1 MYFQKRALGI
11 IKSKKQKEK
20 KLNEWSLRDLWYTMK
35 QTNIWIV
42 GIPGEEREK
51 WTERIFEEK

>member
-1 MYFQKRALGI
+1 MGI